1 MRKERKQQPKVL
13 LPMGNQLPMAQ
24 AAQTAPMVP
33 MASMAPMERNSM
45 KVSLSLINYYIS
57 IKKLKHNYCFLREIM

>member
-33 MASMAPMERNSM
+33 MAPMERNSM